1 MSDAMIFFGI
11 PALFAALYLSVGLV
25 VASLLRYGEL
35 RFEAQ
40 EPTGL
45 DTLGLVVV
53 IWPAALGAIPYLI
66 GSWLRDLELRNEK

>member
-1 MSDAMIFFGI
+1 MSDAFVVFGI

-45 DTLGLVVV
+45 DTMGLIIL
-53 IWPAALGAIPYLI
+53 IWPAALGTIPYLV